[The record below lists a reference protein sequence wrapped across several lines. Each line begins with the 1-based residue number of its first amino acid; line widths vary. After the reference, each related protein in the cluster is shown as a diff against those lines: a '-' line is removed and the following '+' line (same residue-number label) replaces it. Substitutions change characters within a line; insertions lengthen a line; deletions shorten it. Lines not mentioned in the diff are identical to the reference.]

1 MLHLC
6 IDENLRFS
14 VPNEKKKEIILLVR
28 NYLVTVAQIS
38 IQIHLWKQ
46 WFSFSKNVWAII

>member
-46 WFSFSKNVWAII
+46 WFSFSKNV